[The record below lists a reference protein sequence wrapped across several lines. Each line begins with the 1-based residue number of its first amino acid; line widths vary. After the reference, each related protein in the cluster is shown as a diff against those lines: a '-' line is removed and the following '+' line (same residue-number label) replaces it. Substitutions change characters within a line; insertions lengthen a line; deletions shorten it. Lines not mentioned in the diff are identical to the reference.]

1 MNRSPGAREHA
12 VDPDPRQG
20 VVVGAVGVVLGL
32 VGVVFGVGV
41 GVGAV
46 GARPGVD
53 RPGLSDPAGAA
64 SVLGVVARAGSSSE
78 PTVSAIATPTA
89 AAIASSPSHSPPFPL
104 VRDIVGNRTRARR
117 R

>member
-1 MNRSPGAREHA
+1 MRAIAQSLSLVLPLPPLGL
-12 VDPDPRQG
+12 VLG
-20 VVVGAVGVVLGL
+20 VVGVVLGV
-32 VGVVFGVGV
+32 VGVVFGVV

-53 RPGLSDPAGAA
+53 SPGLSDPAGAA

-89 AAIASSPSHSPPFPL
+89 AAIASSPSHSAPFPL
-104 VRDIVGNRTRARR
+104 VRDIVRNGTFARR